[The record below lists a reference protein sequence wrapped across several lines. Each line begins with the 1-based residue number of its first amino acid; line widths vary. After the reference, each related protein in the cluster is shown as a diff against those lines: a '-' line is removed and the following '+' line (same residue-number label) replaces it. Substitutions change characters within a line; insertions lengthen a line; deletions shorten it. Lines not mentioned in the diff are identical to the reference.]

1 LAQARADAQAPSAAP
16 RPRVGLRRAAS
27 SRSAAAQSQ
36 RQQQQFLLRHHRAKQ
51 ERAARVAIVRASRSE
66 GLPLQSAMT
75 RALRASAAHRRHP
88 AATWSM
94 QCARMYACMQWYAV
108 YMEGGIP
115 LLHAAYM
122 QRTRRVHAGAPSV
135 WGGDETQWAEVRGAR
150 RGLVRQVPSSGG
162 RGRTLQGAHACARTG
177 KAR

>member
-1 LAQARADAQAPSAAP
+1 MYPATHTRTDHTHTHTHSRTPRTHSRELQGPSTRQHTQSYVSQRDGTERRSLSLSPTAPQTHHTPPPTAGGAHSLAQARADAQAPSAAP

-27 SRSAAAQSQ
+27 SRSAAPQSQ
-36 RQQQQFLLRHHRAKQ
+36 QQQQQFLLRHHRAKQ

-94 QCARMYACMQWYAV
+94 QCARMYA
-108 YMEGGIP
+108 
-115 LLHAAYM
+115 
-122 QRTRRVHAGAPSV
+122 
-135 WGGDETQWAEVRGAR
+135 
-150 RGLVRQVPSSGG
+150 
-162 RGRTLQGAHACARTG
+162 
-177 KAR
+177 